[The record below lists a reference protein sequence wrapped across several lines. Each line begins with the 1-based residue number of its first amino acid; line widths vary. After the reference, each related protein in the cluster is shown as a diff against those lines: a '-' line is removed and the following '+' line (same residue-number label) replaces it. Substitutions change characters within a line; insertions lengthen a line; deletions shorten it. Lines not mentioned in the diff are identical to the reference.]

1 MTLTLLL
8 AGLVTGFAF
17 GFLLQKG
24 RVLRYEKQLGALRLL
39 DMTIF
44 KFMLSAILVGMVGL
58 YLLRDLGWI
67 DLSIKD
73 TILGANVVGG
83 LLFGVGWGL
92 FGLCPGTA
100 IGALGEGRWHAAFGI
115 AGMLVG
121 AALYNALYPFVS
133 RTVLTWGDF
142 GGVTLSSALGLN
154 HWLIIVV
161 LAVLFLLLFRL
172 FERRRL

>member
-1 MTLTLLL
+1 MMLLL

-44 KFMLSAILVGMVGL
+44 KFMLSAIFVGMVGL

-67 DLSIKD
+67 DLSVKD

-100 IGALGEGRWHAAFGI
+100 VGALGEGRWHAAFGI

-121 AALYNALYPFVS
+121 AALYNALYPVVS
-133 RTVLTWGDF
+133 RTVLTWGELGDI
-142 GGVTLSSALGLN
+142 TLSSALRIN
-154 HWLIIVV
+154 HWLVILVFGGLV
-161 LAVLFLLLFRL
+161 LLLFRL